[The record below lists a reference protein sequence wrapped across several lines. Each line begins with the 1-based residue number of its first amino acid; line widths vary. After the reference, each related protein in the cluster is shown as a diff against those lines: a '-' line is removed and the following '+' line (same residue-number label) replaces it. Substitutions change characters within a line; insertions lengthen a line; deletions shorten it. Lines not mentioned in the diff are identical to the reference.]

1 MDEGSFISI
10 AVAVAV
16 VESISCMTSIN
27 IGIKWPNDILC
38 NNKKVGGILIES
50 FSDNGEEF
58 AVVGIGIN
66 IKTKKF
72 PQYAGNATSLDCDV
86 NIIDLISNIVNRI
99 HKYFYDMNRTQILNL
114 YNKYFAMK
122 DKYVC
127 FKFEGNMV
135 IGKVVGI
142 SSVGEL
148 ALDIDG
154 ITRYYNP
161 IDGIKIL

>member
-1 MDEGSFISI
+1 
-10 AVAVAV
+10 
-16 VESISCMTSIN
+16 
-27 IGIKWPNDILC
+27 
-38 NNKKVGGILIES
+38 
-50 FSDNGEEF
+50 
-58 AVVGIGIN
+58 
-66 IKTKKF
+66 
-72 PQYAGNATSLDCDV
+72 
-86 NIIDLISNIVNRI
+86 
-99 HKYFYDMNRTQILNL
+99 
-114 YNKYFAMK
+114 MK